1 MHDSIGVRIV
11 PRPAPHPRDRVHSMV
26 KGCSGLAADLRDAI
40 RRNELSVDYQ
50 PQFDLCTG
58 RGCGVEALARWILS
72 TGMSIAPSVFI
83 PLAERTG
90 LIHQLGAWVLQSAC
104 EAAKA
109 LCGGMAPRTTL
120 SVNVSALQINERF
133 CAVIERCLKQSGF
146 PGGQLE
152 LEITESA
159 LIGDTEKIIAY
170 LGRWKT
176 LGVRIAV
183 DDFGTGYSSLSYL
196 ARLPVDRL
204 KLDQSLIRRMTI
216 DARSAIVMRSILSL
230 AAELGLDVI
239 AEGVETELQLQML
252 TDMGCPQA
260 QGYLLGRPMPVSLA
274 QVSMTKPW
282 GDRCA
287 PLAEALRTAVEDCH
301 DRS

>member
-11 PRPAPHPRDRVHSMV
+11 PRPTRHPCDRVPSMA
-26 KGCSGLAADLRDAI
+26 KDTSGLAADLRDAI

-58 RGCGVEALARWILS
+58 RGCGVEALARWMLS
-72 TGMSIAPSVFI
+72 TGVSIAPSVFI

-104 EAAKA
+104 ESVKV
-109 LCGGMAPRTTL
+109 LCVSQAPQMIL

-133 CAVIERCLKQSGF
+133 CGVVERCLKQSGF
-146 PGGQLE
+146 PAQQLE

-159 LIGDTEKIIAY
+159 FIGDTEMTIAY
-170 LGRWKT
+170 LERWKV

-183 DDFGTGYSSLSYL
+183 DDFGSGYSSLGYL

-204 KLDQSLIRRMTI
+204 KLDQSLIRRMAI

-239 AEGVETELQLQML
+239 AEGVETELQFQML
-252 TDMGCPQA
+252 ADMGCPQA
-260 QGYLLGRPMPVSLA
+260 QGYLLGRPMPVNLA
-274 QVSMTKPW
+274 QESMRKPW
-282 GDRCA
+282 GDRRT
-287 PLAEALRTAVEDCH
+287 PVLEALCTAPGDCH
-301 DRS
+301 GH